1 VRCRAV
7 LAYRGTVVLRRRCE
21 LLHISRSAFYAWCR
35 RPPSRQ
41 AQANM
46 WLVREME
53 RIHREVDRTYGS
65 PRMRDELVA
74 SGLAC
79 GRNRVARLMRQH
91 GIQAKHA
98 RRYRPTTDSGHA
110 DPVAPNLLA
119 RQFTVAAP
127 NRVWASDVTYIW
139 TREGWL
145 YLAVILDLFSRRV
158 VGWHLAPRLS
168 RLLVLEALQ
177 AALRTRRPRLGWLHH
192 SDRGSQYASRE
203 YQSVLKQAGARCS
216 MSRKGNCWDNAVV
229 ESFFHSLKTERI
241 RHRHYRTRAEA
252 YTDLHD
258 YIERFYNRV
267 RRHSTLGN
275 ISPVMYELK
284 HAA

>member
-1 VRCRAV
+1 MKCQAV
-7 LAYRGTVVLRRRCE
+7 LAYRGDLALRRRCA
-21 LLHISRSAFYAWCR
+21 LLGISRSAFYAWCR
-35 RPPSRQ
+35 RSPSRRGGM
-41 AQANM
+41 NGR
-46 WLVREME
+46 LVAEML
-53 RIHREVDRTYGS
+53 RIHREVDRCYGS

-74 SGLAC
+74 QGFGC
-79 GRNRVARLMRQH
+79 GTNRVARLMRAH
-91 GIQAKHA
+91 GIRAKQA
-98 RRYRPTTDSGHA
+98 RRYRPTTDAAHA
-110 DPVAPNLLA
+110 QPVAPNLLD
-119 RQFTVAAP
+119 RQFAVAAP
-127 NRVWASDVTYIW
+127 NQVWASDVTYIW

-158 VGWHLAPRLS
+158 VGWHLAPRLT
-168 RLLVLEALQ
+168 RPLVLEALQ
-177 AALRTRRPRLGWLHH
+177 AAVRTRHPPPGWLHH
-192 SDRGSQYASRE
+192 SDRGSQYASRD
-203 YQSVLKQAGARCS
+203 YQAVLAQAGARCS
-216 MSRKGNCWDNAVV
+216 MSRTGNCWDNAVV

-252 YTDLHD
+252 CTEVHD

>member
-1 VRCRAV
+1 MKCRAV
-7 LAYRGTVVLRRRCE
+7 LASRGAVAVRRRCE
-21 LLHISRSAFYAWCR
+21 LLGLSRSAFYAWCG
-35 RPPSRQ
+35 RPPSRR
-41 AQANM
+41 AQANTR
-46 WLVREME
+46 LVRAMH
-53 RIHREVDRTYGS
+53 RIHREVDRSYGS

-74 SGLAC
+74 RGVAC
-79 GRNRVARLMRQH
+79 STNRVARVMRQH
-91 GIQAKHA
+91 GLRAKQA

-127 NRVWASDVTYIW
+127 NRVWASDVTYVW

-145 YLAVILDLFSRRV
+145 YLAVIVDLFSRRV
-158 VGWHLAPRLS
+158 VGWHLAPRLT
-168 RLLVLEALQ
+168 RPLVLTALH
-177 AALRTRRPRLGWLHH
+177 AALRTRHPGPGWLHH
-192 SDRGSQYASRE
+192 SDRGSQYASRD
-203 YQSVLKQAGARCS
+203 YQTVLAQAGARCS

-241 RHRHYRTRAEA
+241 SHRHYRTRADA
-252 YTDLHD
+252 HTDVHD

-275 ISPVMYELK
+275 ISPVMYELT
-284 HAA
+284 HAV

>member
-1 VRCRAV
+1 MKCRAV
-7 LAYRGTVVLRRRCE
+7 LAYRGGVALRRRCA
-21 LLHISRSAFYAWCR
+21 LVGISRSAFYAWCR
-35 RPPSRQ
+35 RSPSRRTH
-41 AQANM
+41 ANTR
-46 WLVREME
+46 LVREIE
-53 RIHREVDRTYGS
+53 RIHREVDRSYGS
-65 PRMRDELVA
+65 PRMRAELVA

-79 GRNRVARLMRQH
+79 GRNRVARLMRQN
-91 GIQAKHA
+91 GIWAKQA
-98 RRYRPTTDSGHA
+98 RRYRPTTDSVHA

-119 RQFTVAAP
+119 QQFTVAAP
-127 NRVWASDVTYIW
+127 NRVWASDVTYVW

-158 VGWHLAPRLS
+158 VGWHLAPRLTCP
-168 RLLVLEALQ
+168 LVLEALH
-177 AALRTRRPRLGWLHH
+177 AAVRTRHPRPGWLHH
-192 SDRGSQYASRE
+192 SDRGSQYASRD
-203 YQSVLKQAGARCS
+203 YQAVLAQAGARCS

-252 YTDLHD
+252 YTDVHD

>member
-1 VRCRAV
+1 MRCRAV
-7 LAYRGTVVLRRRCE
+7 LAYRGTVALRRRCE
-21 LLHISRSAFYAWCR
+21 LLDISRSAFYAWCR
-35 RPPSRQ
+35 RPPSRR
-41 AQANM
+41 AHANM
-46 WLVREME
+46 RLVREME

-127 NRVWASDVTYIW
+127 NRVWASDVTYVW

-158 VGWHLAPRLS
+158 VGWHLAPRLT
-168 RLLVLEALQ
+168 RPLVLEALQ
-177 AALRTRRPRLGWLHH
+177 AALRTRQPRPGWLHH
-192 SDRGSQYASRE
+192 SDRGSQYASRD
-203 YQSVLKQAGARCS
+203 YQSVLEQAGARCS

-252 YTDLHD
+252 YTDVHD

>member
-1 VRCRAV
+1 MNGR
-7 LAYRGTVVLRRRCE
+7 
-21 LLHISRSAFYAWCR
+21 
-35 RPPSRQ
+35 
-41 AQANM
+41 
-46 WLVREME
+46 LVTEMI
-53 RIHREVDRTYGS
+53 RIHRAVDRCYGS

-74 SGLAC
+74 GGFGC
-79 GRNRVARLMRQH
+79 GTNRVARLMREY
-91 GIQAKHA
+91 GIRAKQV
-98 RRYRPTTDSGHA
+98 RRYRPTTDSAHPQ
-110 DPVAPNLLA
+110 PVAPNLLD
-119 RQFTVAAP
+119 RQFAVAAP
-127 NRVWASDVTYIW
+127 NQVWASDVTYIW

-145 YLAVILDLFSRRV
+145 YLAVVMDLFSRRI
-158 VGWHLAPRLS
+158 VGWHLAPRLTCP
-168 RLLVLEALQ
+168 LVLEALQ
-177 AALRTRRPRLGWLHH
+177 AALRTRHPRPGLLHH
-192 SDRGSQYASRE
+192 SDRGSQYASRD
-203 YQSVLKQAGARCS
+203 YQSVLEQAGARCS

-252 YTDLHD
+252 YTDVHD